1 MKILLYFSIS
11 APKSAENFPP
21 LKVWNGSIHEDFL
34 PQKAIRYTVCISG
47 CTFGLSVCVCVCV
60 CVCVRVCVCVGMCA
74 CVSAF
79 INLCTYAHK

>member
-11 APKSAENFPP
+11 APNSPENFPP

-47 CTFGLSVCVCVCV
+47 CTFGLSVCV
-60 CVCVRVCVCVGMCA
+60 RVCVCAYVCVCA
-74 CVSAF
+74 PV
-79 INLCTYAHK
+79 